1 MWPDVTPA
9 MGVTQSQVSTLRL
22 GIASR
27 PSQAW
32 HLVTFTKNGITFSI
46 CGHFCAVKP
55 WHHVTSIPWDVYTA
69 TTLNLTL
76 TLISKTLKTGLNI
89 TCTSSNKIVF
99 SDGSDLE
106 FGEFY
111 LAFLGITSLALVED
125 VVFFSKPK
133 EKKSHNRTD
142 PKIMHTCAQPCY
154 KLLFS
159 QKWHNF

>member
-1 MWPDVTPA
+1 MALVENVFFFSKPKEKKVIIGRTPRSCTHVHNHVTNCCF
-9 MGVTQSQVSTLRL
+9 
-22 GIASR
+22 
-27 PSQAW
+27 
-32 HLVTFTKNGITFSI
+32 HKNGITFSI

-55 WHHVTSIPWDVYTA
+55 CHHVTSIPWDVYTA

-133 EKKSHNRTD
+133 EKKKS
-142 PKIMHTCAQPCY
+142 
-154 KLLFS
+154 
-159 QKWHNF
+159 